1 MDFQISVVTFIL
13 LKINKSNVIGATI
26 KLNLVGS
33 STGYKGVIIAKNYH
47 NPLLGVVYFSPM
59 HATLILT
66 RTCRKHLINTVI
78 NWTYRGSISFG
89 ICLGK
94 IVISSIFTNYDE
106 LAKY

>member
-33 STGYKGVIIAKNYH
+33 STGYKGIIIAKNYH
-47 NPLLGVVYFSPM
+47 NPLVTRVMYFSPM

-66 RTCRKHLINTVI
+66 RTCRKHFINTVI
-78 NWTYRGSISFG
+78 NWT
-89 ICLGK
+89 
-94 IVISSIFTNYDE
+94 
-106 LAKY
+106 